1 MLAAGTGVLVQGRQ
15 ETKAYTS
22 KDGQPHADI
31 TIWADTLEI
40 TRFVKEEKPA
50 TDDLPAGDD
59 DPIF

>member
-1 MLAAGTGVLVQGRQ
+1 VQGRQ